1 MAGWFVRAAFVLRLL
16 LVSRNSG
23 IVSCEGQRG
32 DGAWGLPGGAAKRL
46 SGSQQPSA
54 APADAAGKV
63 SVLRYVPYLGDRG
76 LYTLLRRRRAS
87 HCRGPGCRSALQT
100 DTSLASKAS
109 LENRGSAARTG
120 LKTELGAQKQ
130 KWSASA

>member
-63 SVLRYVPYLGDRG
+63 SVLRYVPY
-76 LYTLLRRRRAS
+76 
-87 HCRGPGCRSALQT
+87 
-100 DTSLASKAS
+100 TSVVGGYIRFCGAAAQAIA
-109 LENRGSAARTG
+109 AARAAGVRYRLTR
-120 LKTELGAQKQ
+120 A
-130 KWSASA
+130 